1 MNYNEFKF
9 AFIERLQ
16 RENTTLTDGLYSFCE
31 ELSKTDIRW
40 FQTEVGNRPL
50 YAEVQDGG
58 THWKT
63 IQYEHADKL
72 TIEVGRISQL
82 AIFHGK
88 PITKEEFE
96 RTRKQA
102 MARLLRTS
110 K

>member
-31 ELSKTDIRW
+31 GLSRTDLRW
-40 FQTEVGNRPL
+40 FQTEVGNRTL
-50 YAEVQDGG
+50 YVEIQDDGKI
-58 THWKT
+58 WKT
-63 IQYEHADKL
+63 IQYDHADKL
-72 TIEVGRISQL
+72 IIEVGPISQL

-88 PITKEEFE
+88 SITQEEFE